1 MALTLLE
8 KHQLIN
14 ATPFNGRIESG
25 AVKLAVYRQ
34 NAAPDQ
40 WSKDLLEDD
49 NYRRSVV
56 NTLRWYVL
64 ENVAASADLT
74 AGGDDSTA
82 NDAAIQGEIDAQ
94 VTRIYGA

>member
-1 MALTLLE
+1 MLTLLQ
-8 KHQLIN
+8 KHNLIN
-14 ATPFNGRIESG
+14 ATPFNGRIEAG

-40 WSKDLLEDD
+40 WSKDLLENDG
-49 NYRRSVV
+49 YRRAVV

-82 NDAAIQGEIDAQ
+82 TDAAIQGEIDAQ
-94 VTRIYGA
+94 VARIYGA

>member
-1 MALTLLE
+1 MALSLLQ

-14 ATPFNGRIESG
+14 AAPFTGRIESG

-40 WSKDLLEDD
+40 WSKDLLEND

-82 NDAAIQGEIDAQ
+82 NDAAIQNEIDAQ
-94 VTRIYGA
+94 VTRIYG

>member
-1 MALTLLE
+1 MLTLLQ

-14 ATPFNGRIESG
+14 AAPFNGRIEAG

-40 WSKDLLEDD
+40 WSKNLLEDA

-56 NTLRWYVL
+56 DTLRWYVL
-64 ENVAASADLT
+64 ENVAANADLT

-82 NDAAIQGEIDAQ
+82 TDGAIQTEIDAQ

>member
-1 MALTLLE
+1 MALSLLQ

-14 ATPFNGRIESG
+14 AAPFNGRIESG

-40 WSKDLLEDD
+40 WSKNVLEDD

-64 ENVAASADLT
+64 ENVAAGGDLT
-74 AGGDDSTA
+74 EGGDDSTA
-82 NDAAIQGEIDAQ
+82 ADSAIQGEIDAQ
-94 VTRIYGA
+94 VARIYGA

>member
-1 MALTLLE
+1 MALTLLQ

-14 ATPFNGRIESG
+14 SAPFNGRVEAG

-34 NAAPDQ
+34 NANPDA
-40 WSKDLLEDD
+40 WSKDLLEDA
-49 NYRRSVV
+49 NYRLGVV

-64 ENVAASADLT
+64 ENVAANAELT

-82 NDAAIQGEIDAQ
+82 TDAAIQGEIDAQ